1 MKYKVNNAF
10 NGENSII
17 TVIIE
22 HILWNDWK
30 FYANTIQDITND
42 L

>member
-1 MKYKVNNAF
+1 MVLVEMKYKVNNAF

-22 HILWNDWK
+22 HIL
-30 FYANTIQDITND
+30 
-42 L
+42 